1 MKMLPYFVLL
11 PLFLLLS
18 SRAFSQNTNYYQGI
32 SQEAF
37 RNEKLCNDTLDFD
50 TIDLPR
56 LNALLFYMTNEIRA
70 KHKLP
75 VLEYA
80 KELEDAA
87 SMHSRD
93 MVMKD
98 FFSHDNPFDREKKT
112 PNDRALVTGIKN
124 PFIAENIAEEF
135 GLQYKSGSNVVV
147 LGKGR
152 FSYEP
157 EENLIP
163 PKTYLMLAVS
173 LLERWMN
180 SPEHRK
186 NILSPDALQ
195 IGCGTYFFTDSQ
207 FNDMPTFMA
216 TQNFQWYEK
225 IGRLQEKNK

>member
-1 MKMLPYFVLL
+1 MKMLLYFILL
-11 PLFLLLS
+11 PLFLLHS
-18 SRAFSQNTNYYQGI
+18 SGTFAQDTHYYQGI

-37 RNEKLCNDTLDFD
+37 RKDKSFNDTLDFC
-50 TIDLPR
+50 TVDLPR
-56 LNALLFYMTNEIRA
+56 LNALVFYMTNEIRA

-75 VLEYA
+75 ALEYA

-98 FFSHDNPFDREKKT
+98 FFSHENPFDKKKKT
-112 PNDRALVTGIKN
+112 PNDRALLTGVQN
-124 PFIAENIAEEF
+124 PYIAENIAEDF
-135 GLQYKSGSNVVV
+135 GLQYKSGSNVYV
-147 LGKGR
+147 LGKGK

-157 EENLIP
+157 EEKRIP
-163 PKTYLMLAVS
+163 PKTYLMLAGS

-195 IGCGTYFFTDSQ
+195 MGCGTYFFTDSQ

-225 IGRLQEKNK
+225 IERLKENK

>member
-1 MKMLPYFVLL
+1 MKMLPYFILL
-11 PLFLLLS
+11 SLFLLLS
-18 SRAFSQNTNYYQGI
+18 SRAFPQDTIYYQGI
-32 SQEAF
+32 SPEAF
-37 RNEKLCNDTLDFD
+37 RKEPSFNEPLDFC
-50 TIDLPR
+50 TIDLPC

-75 VLEYA
+75 ALEYT

-98 FFSHDNPFDREKKT
+98 FFSHENPFDRNKKT
-112 PNDRALVTGIKN
+112 PNDRALLTGIKN
-124 PFIAENIAEEF
+124 PYIAENIAEEF
-135 GLQYKSGSNVVV
+135 GLQYKSGSNVYV

-157 EENLIP
+157 AENLIP
-163 PKTYLMLAVS
+163 PKTYLMLAGS

-195 IGCGTYFFTDSQ
+195 MGCGTYFFTDNQ

-225 IGRLQEKNK
+225 IERLREHK

>member
-1 MKMLPYFVLL
+1 M
-11 PLFLLLS
+11 
-18 SRAFSQNTNYYQGI
+18 AFPQDTSYYKGI
-32 SQEAF
+32 SPEAF
-37 RNEKLCNDTLDFD
+37 RKDTPGNDTLDFR

-56 LNALLFYMTNEIRA
+56 LNALLFYMTNEIRV

-75 VLEYA
+75 ALEYA

-98 FFSHDNPFDREKKT
+98 FFSHENPFDGKKKT
-112 PNDRALVTGIKN
+112 PGDRALLMGIAN
-124 PFIAENIAEEF
+124 PFIAENIAEDF
-135 GLQYKSGSNVVV
+135 GLQYKSGSDVVV

-152 FSYEP
+152 FSYTS

-163 PKTYLMLAVS
+163 PKTYRMLAGS

-180 SPEHRK
+180 SPEHRR

-195 IGCGTYFFTDSQ
+195 LGCGTYFFIDSQ

-225 IGRLQEKNK
+225 IQRLQENK

>member
-1 MKMLPYFVLL
+1 MKKIPYFVLL
-11 PLFLLLS
+11 PLFLHS
-18 SRAFSQNTNYYQGI
+18 CMAFPQDTNYYQGI
-32 SQEAF
+32 SPVAF
-37 RNEKLCNDTLDFD
+37 RKDKLYNDTLDFC

-56 LNALLFYMTNEIRA
+56 LNALLFHMTNEIRA

-75 VLEYA
+75 ALEYA
-80 KELEDAA
+80 KELEEAA

-98 FFSHDNPFDREKKT
+98 FFSHENPFDGKKKT
-112 PNDRALVTGIKN
+112 PNDRALLMGVKN
-124 PFIAENIAEEF
+124 PYIAENIAEDF
-135 GLQYKSGSNVVV
+135 GLQYKSGSDVVV

-163 PKTYLMLAVS
+163 PKTYLMLAGS

-180 SPEHRK
+180 SPEHRR

-195 IGCGTYFFTDSQ
+195 MGCGTYYFIDSQ

-225 IGRLQEKNK
+225 IERMQQNK